1 MTLLAYKIEKAKE
14 IAENIFEFWIN
25 APHVAKNATAGQ
37 FLVIRINDKGERIPL
52 TVSGVD
58 GDLVRIV
65 FMKVG
70 KTTMF
75 LSTLGEGDFI
85 EDVAG
90 PLGHPSEIKNWGKCV
105 VIGGGVG
112 IACLPILAK
121 ALKESGNEV
130 TGIIGARNEGLILL
144 EEELASHCDELV
156 VCTDDGSCGY
166 HGFPVDILKKKLDEG
181 AVDCVWIIG
190 PAIMMKITS
199 LATVPYNVRTFVSL
213 NPIMVDG
220 TGMCGSC
227 RVTIDGETKFA
238 CVDGPE
244 FEAASVDWNELMTR
258 QRIYTE
264 EEMKSREL
272 FEDHICECGG
282 H

>member
-1 MTLLAYKIEKAKE
+1 MAYKIEKAEK
-14 IAENIFEFWIN
+14 IAENIFEIWIN
-25 APHVAKNATAGQ
+25 APHVARNAKAGQ

-52 TVSGVD
+52 TVSGID

-75 LSTLGEGDFI
+75 LSTLCAGDYI

-90 PLGHPSEIKNWGKCV
+90 PLGHPSEIKRWGKCV

-121 ALKESGNEV
+121 VLKEAGNEV
-130 TGIIGARNEGLILL
+130 TGIIGARNKSLILL
-144 EEELASHCDELV
+144 EEELASYCDELI
-156 VCTDDGSCGY
+156 VCTDDGSYGY
-166 HGFPVDILKKKLDEG
+166 HGFPVDIFKERLEDG
-181 AVDCVWIIG
+181 AIDCAWIIG

-199 LATVPYNVRTFVSL
+199 LASVPYNVKTFVSL

-227 RVTIDGETKFA
+227 RVTIGGETKFA

-244 FEAASVDWNELMTR
+244 FEASLVDWDELMAR
-258 QRIYTE
+258 QRAYTE
-264 EEMKSREL
+264 EELKSGEL

>member
-1 MTLLAYKIEKAKE
+1 MTLLAYKIEKAE
-14 IAENIFEFWIN
+14 MIAENIFEFWIN
-25 APHVAKNATAGQ
+25 APHVAGNAKAGQ

-75 LSTLGEGDFI
+75 LSTLGEGDYI

-90 PLGHPSEIKNWGKCV
+90 PLGHPSEIKDWGRCV

-112 IACLPILAK
+112 IACLPILAR
-121 ALKESGNEV
+121 ALRDAGNEV
-130 TGIIGARNEGLILL
+130 TGIIGARNESLILL
-144 EEELASHCDELV
+144 EKELAASCDELV
-156 VCTDDGSCGY
+156 VCTDDGTCGY
-166 HGFPVDILKKKLDEG
+166 HGFPVDILKNKLEEG

-199 LATVPYNVRTFVSL
+199 LATVPYNVKTFVSL

-244 FEAASVDWNELMTR
+244 FEASLVDWDELMTR
-258 QRIYTE
+258 QRIYTDE
-264 EEMKSREL
+264 ELKSREL
-272 FEDHICECGG
+272 FEDHVCECGG

>member
-1 MTLLAYKIEKAKE
+1 MAYKIEKAEE
-14 IAENIFEFWIN
+14 IAENIFELWIK
-25 APHVAKNATAGQ
+25 APHVARNAKAGQ

-75 LSTLGEGDFI
+75 LSTLGVGDFI

-90 PLGHPSEIKNWGKCV
+90 PLGHPSEIKKWGRCV

-121 ALKESGNEV
+121 ALRDSGNEV
-130 TGIIGARNEGLILL
+130 TGIIGARNESLILL
-144 EEELASHCDELV
+144 KDELSSFCDEFV

-166 HGFPVDILKKKLDEG
+166 HGFPVDILKKKLEEG
-181 AVDCVWIIG
+181 SVDCVWIIG

-199 LATVPYNVRTFVSL
+199 LATIPYNVKTFVSL

-244 FEAASVDWNELMTR
+244 FEASLVDWDELMTR
-258 QRIYTE
+258 QKVYTE
-264 EEMKSREL
+264 EELKSREL
-272 FEDHICECGG
+272 FEDHTCECGG

>member
-1 MTLLAYKIEKAKE
+1 MAYKIEKAEE
-14 IAENIFEFWIN
+14 IAENIFELWVD
-25 APHVAKNATAGQ
+25 APHVARNAKAGQ

-75 LSTLGEGDFI
+75 LSTLGVGDYI

-90 PLGHPSEIKNWGKCV
+90 PLGHPSEIKKWGKCV

-121 ALKESGNEV
+121 ALREAGNEV
-130 TGIIGARNEGLILL
+130 TGIIGARNESLILL
-144 EEELASHCDELV
+144 KDELSSFCDEFV

-166 HGFPVDILKKKLDEG
+166 HGFPVDILKKKLEEG
-181 AVDCVWIIG
+181 TVDCVWIIG

-199 LATVPYNVRTFVSL
+199 LATIPYNVKTFVSL

-244 FEAASVDWNELMTR
+244 FEASHVDWDELMTR
-258 QRIYTE
+258 QRVYTE
-264 EEMKSREL
+264 EELKSREL
-272 FEDHICECGG
+272 FEDHTCECGG
-282 H
+282 N

>member
-1 MTLLAYKIEKAKE
+1 LAYKIEKAKE

-25 APHVAKNATAGQ
+25 APHVANNAKAGQ
-37 FLVIRINDKGERIPL
+37 FLVIRTNDKGERIPL

-90 PLGHPSEIKNWGKCV
+90 PLGHPSEIKDWGKCV

-130 TGIIGARNEGLILL
+130 TGIIGARNKSLILL

-166 HGFPVDILKKKLDEG
+166 HGFPVDILKKKLEEG
-181 AVDCVWIIG
+181 VVDSVWIIG

-199 LATVPYNVRTFVSL
+199 LATVPFNVRTFVSL

-227 RVTIDGETKFA
+227 RVTIDGETRFA

-244 FEAASVDWNELMTR
+244 FEASSVDWNELMTR

-264 EEMKSREL
+264 EELKSREL
-272 FEDHICECGG
+272 FEDHTCECGG

>member
-1 MTLLAYKIEKAKE
+1 MAYKIEKAE
-14 IAENIFEFWIN
+14 QIAENIFEFWIN
-25 APHVAKNATAGQ
+25 APHVAHNAKAGQ

-52 TVSGVD
+52 TVSGID

-75 LSTLGEGDFI
+75 LSTLGAGDYI

-90 PLGHPSEIKNWGKCV
+90 PLGNPGEVRKWGRCV

-112 IACLPILAK
+112 IACLPILAE
-121 ALKESGNEV
+121 ALKKTGNEV
-130 TGIIGARNEGLILL
+130 TGIIGARNKSLILL
-144 EEELASHCDELV
+144 EDELASHCDELV

-166 HGFPVDILKKKLDEG
+166 HGFPVDILKKRLEEG
-181 AVDCVWIIG
+181 SVDCVWIIG

-199 LATVPYNVRTFVSL
+199 LATVPYNVKTFVSL

-227 RVTIDGETKFA
+227 RVTIAGETKFA

-244 FEAASVDWNELMTR
+244 FEAQLVDWDELLTR
-258 QRIYTE
+258 QRVYTAE
-264 EEMKSREL
+264 ELKSREL
-272 FEDHICECGG
+272 FEDHTCECGG